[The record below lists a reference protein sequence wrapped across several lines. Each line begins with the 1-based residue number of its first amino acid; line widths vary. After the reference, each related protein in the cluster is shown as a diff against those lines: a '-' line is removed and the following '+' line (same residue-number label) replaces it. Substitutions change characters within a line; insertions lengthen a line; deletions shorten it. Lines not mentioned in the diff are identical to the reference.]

1 VTPEPPR
8 VGSQDEMPVETRQV
22 LTGIR
27 VVDFSW
33 VMAGPMTTKM
43 LAAMGAE
50 VIKVESSVRAEYANR
65 SSWFAI
71 TNSGKRSCTINI
83 TEPAGQELVHR
94 LVRISDVV
102 VENFSAGVLDKYRL
116 GYEHLRTLRPD
127 LIYVSASGVGRTGP
141 QKDALAYGTL
151 LQGYSGRAAM
161 VGAPNPRLEAMGV
174 LPAWTDPVTA
184 MWETLAILGAIHHRR
199 RTGHGAFVDL
209 SMLESTVTLLPEAL
223 LRRLTGVVTD
233 SPGGNREP
241 GASPSG
247 CFACDGDDEWLAVAV
262 QTDAQW
268 HGLCRAM
275 GRLDLAAD
283 VRYADGPA
291 RLVAKAELDHELA
304 EWTRRR
310 AAADAEALLQKE
322 GVPSSRSRHAAD
334 VIGDPHFVERGLFPE
349 LADGSRTIALPWMDS
364 DGWRGTFTPAPA
376 LGADNDYV
384 LREIL
389 GLNPG
394 EIADLTRAGV
404 IR

>member
-1 VTPEPPR
+1 MSADTKR
-8 VGSQDEMPVETRQV
+8 V
-22 LTGIR
+22 LAGIR

-50 VIKVESSVRAEYANR
+50 VIKVESSTRPEYANR

-71 TNSGKRSCTINI
+71 AHSGKRSCTINI
-83 TEPAGQELVHR
+83 TEAAGQDLVHR

-102 VENFSAGVLDKYRL
+102 VENFSAGVLDRYRL
-116 GYEHLRTLRPD
+116 GHDHLRALRPD

-141 QKDALAYGTL
+141 QKDAVAYGTL

-174 LPAWTDPVTA
+174 LPAWTDPITA
-184 MWETLAILGAIHHRR
+184 MWETLAILSAIHHRR
-199 RTGHGAFVDL
+199 RTGHGAFIDL

-223 LRRLTGVVTD
+223 MRHATGVATD
-233 SPGGNREP
+233 APGGNREP
-241 GASPSG
+241 GAAPAG

-268 HGLCRAM
+268 QGLCRAM

-283 VRYADGPA
+283 ARYTDGPA
-291 RLVAKAELDHELA
+291 RVAAKAGLDRELA
-304 EWTRRR
+304 DWTRGR
-310 AAADAEALLQKE
+310 AAAEAEAQLQKE
-322 GVPSSRSRHAAD
+322 GVPSARSRHVGD
-334 VIGDPHFVERGLFPE
+334 VIGDPHFAERGLFPE
-349 LADGSRTIALPWMDS
+349 LLDGSRTIALPWTDS
-364 DGWRGTFTPAPA
+364 EGWRGSFGPAPR
-376 LGADNDYV
+376 LGGDNDYV
-384 LREIL
+384 LRQLL
-389 GLNPG
+389 GLSVE
-394 EIADLTRAGV
+394 EITELTRAGV